1 MLDILDRNLGRVY
14 NKIISN
20 RIVNH
25 IEKILPF
32 VVGIDIPLPQDYSML
47 KETIKEYKHTIIHA
61 IKKYLMY

>member
-1 MLDILDRNLGRVY
+1 MLDILDRNLSRVY

-32 VVGIDIPLPQDYSML
+32 VVGIDIPLPPDYSML
-47 KETIKEYKHTIIHA
+47 KGTIKEYRHTIVHA